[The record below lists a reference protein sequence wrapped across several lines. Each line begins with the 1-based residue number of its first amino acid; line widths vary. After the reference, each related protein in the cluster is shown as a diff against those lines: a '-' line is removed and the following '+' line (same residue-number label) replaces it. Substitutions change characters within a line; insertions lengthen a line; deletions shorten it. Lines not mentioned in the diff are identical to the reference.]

1 MRFPITSKQHFLFDL
16 DGTLVDSN
24 EFHGLAFREVL
35 GRSAPDRLAGFD
47 YETVKGQATRAVFES
62 FGFKD
67 EAQITALTAAKQ
79 SAYSSAIARSGLPL
93 IRGAREILDFL
104 ASLDKKLHIVS
115 AGGRRSVE
123 EALRAAKIRHY
134 FSSVTTSDDVTHSK
148 PDPEIYRKCL
158 EANHAPAG
166 DCLAI
171 EDSDSGIAAS
181 TGAGID
187 SVLVNDC
194 GKSVSSVSVDC
205 EIYPSLEE
213 FSVRIIEMFGV
224 RQ

>member
-1 MRFPITSKQHFLFDL
+1 MRFSITSKRHFLFDL

-35 GRSAPDRLAGFD
+35 ERSAPDRLADFD
-47 YETVKGQATRAVFES
+47 YETVKGRATRAVFEG
-62 FGFKD
+62 FGFED
-67 EAQITALTAAKQ
+67 EAQINELTAAKQ
-79 SAYSSAIARSGLPL
+79 KAYSSAIGRNGLPL

-104 ASLDKKLHIVS
+104 TLLGRKLHIVS
-115 AGGRRSVE
+115 AGSRRSVE

-134 FSSVTTSDDVTHSK
+134 FLSVTTSDDVTRSK

-158 EANHAPAG
+158 EANNALAG

-187 SVLVNDC
+187 SVMINCAGSAPRLPRC
-194 GKSVSSVSVDC
+194 ESYSS
-205 EIYPSLEE
+205 LAE
-213 FSVRIIEMFGV
+213 FSIRTIEMFGV

>member
-1 MRFPITSKQHFLFDL
+1 MRFSITSKRHFLFDL

-35 GRSAPDRLAGFD
+35 ERSAPDRLAGFD
-47 YETVKGQATRAVFES
+47 YETVKGRATRAVFEG

-79 SAYSSAIARSGLPL
+79 KAYSSAIGRNGLPL

-104 ASLDKKLHIVS
+104 TLLDRKLHIVS
-115 AGGRRSVE
+115 AGSRRSVE
-123 EALRAAKIRHY
+123 EALRAAKIYHY
-134 FSSVTTSDDVTHSK
+134 FSSVTTSDDVIRSK
-148 PDPEIYRKCL
+148 PDPGIYRKCL
-158 EANHAPAG
+158 ETNNARAD

-187 SVLVNDC
+187 SVMVNFAGTAAC
-194 GKSVSSVSVDC
+194 PPRCEKYSS
-205 EIYPSLEE
+205 LAE
-213 FSVRIIEMFGV
+213 FSIRIIEMFGV